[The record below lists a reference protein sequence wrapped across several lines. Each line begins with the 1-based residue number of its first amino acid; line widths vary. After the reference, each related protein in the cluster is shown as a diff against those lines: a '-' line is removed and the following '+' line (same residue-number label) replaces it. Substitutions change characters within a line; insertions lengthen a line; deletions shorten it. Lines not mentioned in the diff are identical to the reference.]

1 MSIILLLLFLLCCNT
16 PVLSTKNSDE
26 TALLKIKQQ
35 LGDPPFLSSWVKG
48 FNFCDRT
55 SPAPDGYIYVGCT
68 NTSRV
73 DDLVIRH
80 LINFTAPFPEAIC
93 GLTKLRILVIYQI
106 PGLYGQI
113 PSCITKLFNLNQV
126 LISETSVS
134 GRVPHFYN
142 NSNLDAIILASN
154 NLSHSI
160 PPSLSTLPILTF
172 LNLSSNHLTGTIPKS
187 LVNVWGFDVGNNQL
201 HGDASF
207 LFSNQSKAGII
218 VLANNSFK
226 FDLSYVEFSDN
237 LYEIDL
243 SHNKIY
249 GKVPASFATAVGLY
263 HANLSFNRLCGEL
276 PQGGIMGRFSAADFA
291 NNRCLCG
298 YPLPPCSNSSPAPAP
313 APA

>member
-16 PVLSTKNSDE
+16 TVLSTKNSDE
-26 TALLKIKQQ
+26 IALLKIKKQ
-35 LGDPPFLSSWVKG
+35 LGDPPFLSSWVEG
-48 FNFCDRT
+48 FNFCNIIT
-55 SPAPDGYIYVGCT
+55 PLGPNGFINVGCT

-73 DDLVIRH
+73 DGFVMRH

-93 GLTKLRILVIYQI
+93 GLTELRILVIYQN
-106 PGLYGQI
+106 PNLYGQI
-113 PSCITKLFNLNQV
+113 PSCINKLFNLNQV

-142 NSNLDAIILASN
+142 NTNLSLINLARN
-154 NLSHSI
+154 NLSYSL
-160 PPSLSTLPILTF
+160 PPSLSTLP
-172 LNLSSNHLTGTIPKS
+172 NL
-187 LVNVWGFDVGNNQL
+187 GNNQL

-207 LFSNQSKAGII
+207 LFGTAGLII
-218 VLANNSFK
+218 LANNSFK
-226 FDLSYVEFSDN
+226 FDLSYIEFRDN
-237 LYEIDL
+237 LYEVDL

-249 GKVPASFATAVGLY
+249 GKVPASFATAVGLAY
-263 HANLSFNRLCGEL
+263 ANLSFNRLCGEL
-276 PQGGIMGRFSAADFA
+276 PQGGIMGRFSAAVFA